1 MDEKDMFGEKY
12 NPIIARVM
20 QPIRL
25 AGIISLFMYFL
36 PSNMTGWDPSISF
49 FYAFILLYASSFVIE
64 LVLTS
69 SKRFR
74 DNIPSLGMKFF
85 QMLPIEAVGVS
96 VFALLTFAPHTVGT
110 LLLALETSSVL
121 MAYWIGIE
129 AYHKYFVPYL
139 NRKKVTPQVAMLSV
153 IGMTIATF
161 LQGFYYLVLSPHHLV
176 FIQ

>member
-1 MDEKDMFGEKY
+1 MFGEKY
-12 NPIIARVM
+12 NPTIARVM

-69 SKRFR
+69 SKGFR
-74 DNIPSLGMKFF
+74 ENIPSLGLKFL
-85 QMLPIEAVGVS
+85 QMLPVEFAGVAG
-96 VFALLTFAPHTVGT
+96 FGLLTFAPHTIPT
-110 LLLALETSSVL
+110 LWLAIQVSLTVAICWS
-121 MAYWIGIE
+121 GIE
-129 AYHKYFVPYL
+129 LYHKFIVPRL
-139 NRKKVTPQVAMLSV
+139 NKIKLSPQMTTLAVL
-153 IGMTIATF
+153 GMTMTVF
-161 LQGFYYLVLSPHHLV
+161 FQGFYFLVLSPHHLV